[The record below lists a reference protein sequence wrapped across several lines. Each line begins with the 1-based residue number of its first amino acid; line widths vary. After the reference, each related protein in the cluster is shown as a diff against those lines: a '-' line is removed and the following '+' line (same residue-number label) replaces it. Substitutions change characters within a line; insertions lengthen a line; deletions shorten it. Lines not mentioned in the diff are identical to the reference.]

1 MMEGG
6 TRRVCRTCTTVFK
19 KSDWFW
25 CKIWW
30 KQEGE
35 EIRAIELT
43 DGLLEAKEEEMSLSW
58 RRRRMVAYYC
68 MDYSIF
74 SLVRILNVFILLCS
88 FSWEGVVVSSDMR
101 KHIILS
107 SIILSSRGKT
117 QCVWWACFPHKGFFP
132 GLVDLLYVCR
142 RLPAWTIPLKHVGNL
157 IERRNHYFN
166 PITLVH
172 DGLEPPMWFDTGWA
186 NNHIQKSEQMQQQP
200 NLSYYK
206 PDLRKE
212 RT

>member
-74 SLVRILNVFILLCS
+74 SLVRIFNIFSLLYS
-88 FSWEGVVVSSDMR
+88 FSYEGVVSSDMR
-101 KHIILS
+101 QHIILTWKFS
-107 SIILSSRGKT
+107 VFEREKT
-117 QCVWWACFPHKGFFP
+117 LCVCFPQK
-132 GLVDLLYVCR
+132 
-142 RLPAWTIPLKHVGNL
+142 GNL
-157 IERRNHYFN
+157 SRLAGCMY
-166 PITLVH
+166 TT
-172 DGLEPPMWFDTGWA
+172 TGM
-186 NNHIQKSEQMQQQP
+186 HSLP
-200 NLSYYK
+200 
-206 PDLRKE
+206 RKWGE
-212 RT
+212 TY